1 MKRIVGI
8 KQVVK
13 AIENGSATKVFIA
26 QDADCSAV
34 EKVVSPAKEK
44 GIETVFV
51 STRAQLGKMC
61 CIAVGA
67 AAAAEIND

>member
-13 AIENGSATKVFIA
+13 AIENGSAARVFIA
-26 QDADCSAV
+26 QDADSCST
-34 EKVVSPAKEK
+34 EKVVSLAKEK
-44 GIETVFV
+44 QLETVV
-51 STRAQLGKMC
+51 VPTRAQLGKMC